1 MIVVQVVLPS
11 YLVQLSSSCCSVIQQ
26 VGYKLHVVHRVG
38 MSHLLNISA
47 GIRFS
52 PDGIPDSSRGQGV
65 IRGQGVREMRA
76 TGGCHV
82 IRGARA
88 RGGFGA
94 RGLGRGVG

>member
-1 MIVVQVVLPS
+1 MQVVLTS
-11 YLVQLSSSCCSVIQQ
+11 YLVQLSCSCCSVIQQ

-76 TGGCHV
+76 T
-82 IRGARA
+82 RGVSRYK
-88 RGGFGA
+88 GSQGA
-94 RGLGRGVG
+94 RGVMARGV